1 MAMQH
6 LWGRYFEDFTV
17 GEVIKHWPGRT
28 IRDFDDTWFTLLTM
42 NTNPI
47 HFDDHFASQSQYG
60 RCLVNGTLVFSIVVG
75 MSVRDISQTAIANLE
90 YEFVRHLGPTFH
102 GDTLYA
108 ESEILEK
115 TESTSKHDRGVLRR
129 DTRGRPRR
137 ADRAAAPPRP
147 APRRSRPGAVRPAP
161 GYGVHRA
168 MPSRRRPIRWRGDP
182 AGPMQRRAWRST
194 GWRSRWGAPALVA
207 AAGERLAPRG
217 SCRSARLRAPRAL
230 QQRGLCNTDE
240 HRWLVLSG

>member
-1 MAMQH
+1 MQQQP
-6 LWGRYFEDFTV
+6 WGRYFEDFTV

-47 HFDDHFASQSQYG
+47 HFDDHFASQSQHG

-90 YEFVRHLGPTFH
+90 YEFIRHLGPTFH

-115 TESTSKHDRGVLRR
+115 TESTSKRDRGVLYVETRAVNQRDEPIMSLRR
-129 DTRGRPRR
+129 RVLLPRR
-137 ADRAAAPPRP
+137 P
-147 APRRSRPGAVRPAP
+147 A
-161 GYGVHRA
+161 
-168 MPSRRRPIRWRGDP
+168 
-182 AGPMQRRAWRST
+182 
-194 GWRSRWGAPALVA
+194 
-207 AAGERLAPRG
+207 
-217 SCRSARLRAPRAL
+217 
-230 QQRGLCNTDE
+230 
-240 HRWLVLSG
+240 